1 MSESTTYLAVHEDD
15 QRVVVT
21 TDQLASVCRDP
32 NSWLSYLGMLMG
44 NIPARMRIPRKNG
57 NIDHEIIKVVP
68 DLPDYRETSY
78 RDLG

>member
-21 TDQLASVCRDP
+21 TDQLASVCRD
-32 NSWLSYLGMLMG
+32 
-44 NIPARMRIPRKNG
+44 
-57 NIDHEIIKVVP
+57 EIIKVVP